1 MAKRSSEETKNMQI
15 KKRKQKSS
23 EEDIY
28 KIDFEPIE
36 EQENIVKNPPKSKRG
51 RKKKEEK
58 KFEFDDVRK
67 NEMIA
72 NIDLMRERIEQGQK
86 IINELGKTRVKKEP
100 NKQLKEEFDVEE
112 LYEDEAVKE
121 KKTRKRRTKI
131 AKEEKDEGILTE
143 ILKKETKTRKR
154 RTKKVEVQ
162 QDVNE
167 GIKINA
173 QNGVT
178 EVFLDDN
185 QYRIEMQK
193 SEFNIY
199 TKYSGSSYIIVRDN
213 ELKMLC
219 DDEYLLL
226 KKENQDYEIITNQ
239 DFKINYVIDNLE
251 RKNNI
256 VNFRLTNLTE
266 IIANEE
272 GLNFVIDEEKVIENS
287 LEDNHTLVISEE
299 DGKVYLP
306 YSKEEI
312 KNEVLQN
319 KGTKITDLIEEKYI
333 YPLDKYKNAI
343 RARFREGYNLMYKKE
358 GKSRRSAILLG
369 IELMFETNLHP
380 AIISAC
386 KNLEE
391 LDIYLD
397 CLEDNELEKFSC
409 FKIIYKSLPM
419 INKRKKV
426 QEF

>member
-131 AKEEKDEGILTE
+131 AKEEKNEGILTE

-319 KGTKITDLIEEKYI
+319 KGTKIADLIEEKYI
-333 YPLDKYKNAI
+333 YTLDKYKNAI

>member
-1 MAKRSSEETKNMQI
+1 MARKLSEGTKEVQT

-319 KGTKITDLIEEKYI
+319 KGTKIADLIEEKYI

>member
-112 LYEDEAVKE
+112 LYKDEAVKE

-226 KKENQDYEIITNQ
+226 KKENQD
-239 DFKINYVIDNLE
+239 
-251 RKNNI
+251 
-256 VNFRLTNLTE
+256 
-266 IIANEE
+266 
-272 GLNFVIDEEKVIENS
+272 
-287 LEDNHTLVISEE
+287 
-299 DGKVYLP
+299 
-306 YSKEEI
+306 
-312 KNEVLQN
+312 
-319 KGTKITDLIEEKYI
+319 
-333 YPLDKYKNAI
+333 
-343 RARFREGYNLMYKKE
+343 
-358 GKSRRSAILLG
+358 
-369 IELMFETNLHP
+369 
-380 AIISAC
+380 
-386 KNLEE
+386 
-391 LDIYLD
+391 
-397 CLEDNELEKFSC
+397 
-409 FKIIYKSLPM
+409 
-419 INKRKKV
+419 
-426 QEF
+426 

>member
-1 MAKRSSEETKNMQI
+1 MARKLLEDTKEVRTRKRAQKNSED
-15 KKRKQKSS
+15 
-23 EEDIY
+23 DIY
-28 KIDFEPIE
+28 KFDFKPIE
-36 EQENIVKNPPKSKRG
+36 EQENVVQHPPKSKRG
-51 RKKKEEK
+51 RKKKVETT
-58 KFEFDDVRK
+58 FEFNDATK

-72 NIDLMRERIEQGQK
+72 NIDLMRQKIEQGQK
-86 IINELGKTRVKKEP
+86 IINELTETEIKKDKKKAL
-100 NKQLKEEFDVEE
+100 NAE
-112 LYEDEAVKE
+112 LNIETLNEDDENKE
-121 KKTRKRRTKI
+121 KKTRKK
-131 AKEEKDEGILTE
+131 AKEETDTSVFAE

-154 RTKKVEVQ
+154 RTKKVEEPK
-162 QDVNE
+162 DINE

-173 QNGVT
+173 KDGVT
-178 EVFLDDN
+178 DVFLEEN

-193 SEFNIY
+193 TEYNIY
-199 TKYSGSSYIIVRDN
+199 TQNSGSSYIIVRDN
-213 ELKMLC
+213 ELRMISGSV
-219 DDEYLLL
+219 YLVLN
-226 KKENQDYEIITNQ
+226 KQNHDYEIITNQ

-251 RKNNI
+251 RKDNI
-256 VNFRLTNLTE
+256 VNFTLTNLTE
-266 IIANEE
+266 IIANED
-272 GLNFVIDEEKVIENS
+272 GLNFVIDEEKVIENN
-287 LEDNHTLVISEE
+287 LEDNNTLVISEE

-319 KGTKITDLIEEKYI
+319 KGSKISDLIEEKYI

-380 AIISAC
+380 AVISAC

-419 INKRKKV
+419 LHKKNRV